1 MIPRTPTKADD
12 EITTIITSLAA
23 KWDLKFPAR
32 DATYSPSKVK
42 DPSRA
47 EEQVMNLLR
56 FLVFKDPKGL
66 TDALERFETHAEMV
80 FSQWQYKPRADLDVI
95 PRRHPA
101 DSSLQSDT
109 FLRRSKV
116 TDATA
121 GELMKSL
128 LHHLKLAGEHVKQT
142 QQNPSSKV
150 YDDASCQF
158 LLLFHRCDNP

>member
-12 EITTIITSLAA
+12 EITTITTYLAA
-23 KWDLKFPAR
+23 KWGLKFPAR

-56 FLVFKDPKGL
+56 FLVFKDRTGL
-66 TDALERFETHAEMV
+66 SDAIELFEKNAPMILSE
-80 FSQWQYKPRADLDVI
+80 WQFKPRADLDVL
-95 PRRHPA
+95 PRRPLA
-101 DSSLQSDT
+101 DSSLQRDG
-109 FLRRSKV
+109 FLRRSEV

-128 LHHLKLAGEHVKQT
+128 LHFLKLAGEHAMQT

-150 YDDASCQF
+150 YDDAGSQF